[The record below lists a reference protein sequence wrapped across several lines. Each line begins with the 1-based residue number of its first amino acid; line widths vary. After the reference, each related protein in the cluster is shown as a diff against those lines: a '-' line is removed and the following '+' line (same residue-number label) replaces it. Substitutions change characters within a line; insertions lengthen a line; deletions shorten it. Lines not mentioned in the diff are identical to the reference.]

1 MKHIK
6 KKYLFQLELTD
17 EIEKVLETKGEIING
32 TSKELLKKAKESDL
46 YVKTEQGFLIK
57 SFPFSYSGK
66 NALIPIPDL
75 SLVYFDSAYNL
86 NVLRKEKEKELF
98 SKIIANEE
106 KLGEDATNEIYRYY
120 GFASSCVISLFTA
133 IESFINHIIPNDK
146 PYIKPLR
153 HKTEIYT
160 KEQVQK
166 SISFDEKTKL
176 VLPYFF
182 EGKNYFKQPSASNQ
196 HIVNLKSL
204 RDEIVHPKSEVTFQK
219 QEELIKRLLNFKYD
233 KTFESVASFMNFYE
247 KDYITECDCGVDF

>member
-6 KKYLFQLELTD
+6 KKYLFQREVTD
-17 EIEKVLETKGEIING
+17 ELERELESKGEFINVA
-32 TSKELLKKAKESDL
+32 SKELVKKAKKSDL
-46 YVKTEQGFLIK
+46 YIKTDRGFLIK
-57 SFPFSYSGK
+57 AFPVNYEGK

-98 SKIIANEE
+98 EKIITSEK

-120 GFASSCVISLFTA
+120 GFASSCIISLFTA
-133 IESFINHIIPNDK
+133 IESFINHIIPNNK
-146 PYIKPLR
+146 PYIKQLKN
-153 HKTEIYT
+153 KTEIYT

-166 SISFDEKTKL
+166 SISFSEKTKE

-182 EGKNYFKQPSASNQ
+182 DGKNYFKHSSASNQ
-196 HIVNLKSL
+196 HITNLKHL
-204 RDEIVHPKSEVTFQK
+204 RDEIVHPKSEITFQK

-233 KTFESVASFMNFYE
+233 KTFESVASFMNYYE
-247 KDYITECDCGVDF
+247 KGYITECDCGLDF